1 MRVDWRNGNHIFY
14 FYVLIGSISGAVQ
27 ARCTGLHPD
36 EAYYFQFSQTL
47 DWGYFDHPPMIAL
60 LIRAGGRMNR

>member
-14 FYVLIGSISGAVQ
+14 FYVLIGSIFGAVQ
-27 ARCTGLHPD
+27 ARYTGLHPD

-47 DWGYFDHPPMIAL
+47 DWGYIDHPPMIAL